1 MSVIPN
7 IKKPAKHRASK
18 EHYGWN
24 PSTCACECD
33 KAWEIGQHLKY
44 SECMK
49 SFVDYLIVTHDDIE
63 DTSESAVVNH
73 SNRIGY
79 YLISAALLSIACLL
93 LIHMKRELAIPCL
106 LSY

>member
-1 MSVIPN
+1 MSVSPN
-7 IKKPAKHRASK
+7 IKKPTKHRASK

-93 LIHMKRELAIPCL
+93 LIHMKRELSIPCL